1 MICET
6 YEIHVNGSG
15 GQARLNTYLISPS
28 DEIAA
33 VSRPL
38 ILICPGGGYRFVSD
52 REAEMFA
59 LQWNAYGFHAAVL
72 YYSVAPAVYPTALTE
87 LGRSMQIIREN
98 AKKWHVDADKILVE
112 GSSAGG
118 HLAASLG
125 MFWKR
130 PFLSEELGTSPD
142 MLRPSGMILNYP
154 VITSGVYAHE
164 DSFRALL
171 AERYEECKEE
181 MSLEKQVS
189 ADTPPAFIWHTNED
203 GLVPAENSLLL
214 ALEMRRHGIPVELH
228 LYAKGS
234 HGLGLADERTM
245 GRDGGGIEPEC
256 DNWME
261 LAYRW
266 IKEVILPPLL

>member
-164 DSFRALL
+164 DSFRALCIL
-171 AERYEECKEE
+171 LIRSSIAFPPFYYILRNDPHRSTIGQFFSFLIISCACGVDKIRCAIAG
-181 MSLEKQVS
+181 LES
-189 ADTPPAFIWHTNED
+189 AFI
-203 GLVPAENSLLL
+203 SL
-214 ALEMRRHGIPVELH
+214 AL
-228 LYAKGS
+228 S
-234 HGLGLADERTM
+234 
-245 GRDGGGIEPEC
+245 
-256 DNWME
+256 
-261 LAYRW
+261 
-266 IKEVILPPLL
+266 